1 MSIPTTCLAVGIA
14 LGLPCWAEDGFV
26 LVQVQDAQHHPVRG
40 VKIGIDGFGG
50 SKLTGDD
57 GKAKLSVGSGAREND
72 WISGGC
78 EHYGLASC
86 DGASH
91 GKALRSH

>member
-1 MSIPTTCLAVGIA
+1 M
-14 LGLPCWAEDGFV
+14 

-57 GKAKLSVGSGAREND
+57 GKAELSVGSGAREND